1 MHQSGTPTTAA
12 RGFTLVEIL
21 VGLVLGMIA
30 IIIMYQVFATF
41 EGQRRTT
48 VGAADAQSAGHLSM
62 YLMEREVRLA
72 GLGLMYLY
80 RADADKYEG
89 QLACPGGIASYSAKG
104 GGVTK
109 AGGIPAVPL
118 LITDGGAGSDRFT
131 VTFSHS
137 AEAGA
142 PNKLVVALEPS
153 GANALSTGIKVS
165 AAPFATSPAEKDK
178 NAVFQKGDFIL
189 VGQPGLKK
197 HCVRLKL
204 TSVEPDVLLGSAE
217 APMTVLKAA
226 TSEDENP
233 ADGAAD
239 FIPSPIG
246 YTVDPSAPSF
256 VMRLGAA
263 AVKEYRVNANQQLTV
278 GLPDD
283 PAPTPIAEGVVS
295 LQVMYGVGPKAGDKP
310 SPTSP
315 ETCDAD
321 GLRVVCQSIKA
332 WTSAAAYDGVDWDKL
347 NAVPGNLDQRLT
359 DIKRI
364 KAVRIAVVTRSQNL
378 ERDVLYGA
386 TAAIQPKA
394 TCTAGG
400 DVVDVA
406 GTLRVCA
413 WADGA
418 NPDGT
423 THTAPRVDLTGMA
436 DWDRYRY
443 KVYETVIPM
452 RNVIW
457 GSKGS

>member
-1 MHQSGTPTTAA
+1 MHRSNTPSTAA

-21 VGLVLGMIA
+21 VGLVLGLIA

-48 VGAADAQSAGHLSM
+48 VGSADAQSAGHLSM
-62 YLMEREVRLA
+62 YMMEREVRLA
-72 GLGLMYLY
+72 GLGLMYLF

-89 QLACPGGIASYSAKG
+89 QLACPGGIASYSAKAG
-104 GGVTK
+104 AATK

-142 PNKLVVALEPS
+142 PNSLLVALES
-153 GANALSTGIKVS
+153 AGGNALSTGIKVG
-165 AAPFATSPAEKDK
+165 AAPFSTSPAEADK
-178 NAVFQKGDFIL
+178 NAVFKKDDIIL

-197 HCVRLKL
+197 SCIRVKV
-204 TSVEPDVLLGSAE
+204 TAVEPDTVLGSPQ
-217 APMTVLKAA
+217 APVTVLRAAA
-226 TSEDENP
+226 TADENP
-233 ADGAAD
+233 PDGTAD
-239 FIPSPIG
+239 FMPAG
-246 YTVDPSAPSF
+246 GFTVDPAAPSF
-256 VMRLGAA
+256 VMRLNAA
-263 AVKEYRVNANQQLTV
+263 AVREYRVNADQQLTV

-283 PAPTPIAEGVVS
+283 PAAVPIAEGVVS
-295 LQVMYGVGPKAGDKP
+295 LQVVYGIGPKAGEKP
-310 SPTSP
+310 NPTSP
-315 ETCDAD
+315 DTCDND
-321 GLRVVCQSIKA
+321 GVRVVCQAVKA
-332 WTSAAAYDGVDWDKL
+332 WTDAKAFDGVDWDKL
-347 NAVPGNLDQRLT
+347 NTVPVNMDQRLT

-386 TAAIQPKA
+386 GAAIQPKA

-400 DVVDVA
+400 DVVDF
-406 GTLRVCA
+406 GGNLRVCA
-413 WADGA
+413 WADGT
-418 NPDGT
+418 NPDGSA
-423 THTAPRVDLTGMA
+423 HTAPRIDLSGMA

-443 KVYETVIPM
+443 KVYETIVPM